1 MKAFLAVM
9 LLSCL
14 AFAQD
19 DAAIAK
25 AKAACGPDDVS
36 FSVKTSEGSHTPVP
50 VEPGK
55 ALVYVVGQDFVCSG
69 CGKVVRIGLDGAWA
83 GAVDFGSYTSFTVE
97 PGEHHLCTNWQS
109 FFAGSRKPVGLA
121 NLTAEAGKVYYFR
134 VRVPAF
140 NHPVIDLDLVNTD
153 EGQYLVATSK
163 MSESH
168 PKKP

>member
-1 MKAFLAVM
+1 MKTFLDVM

-36 FSVKTSEGSHTPVP
+36 FSVKTSEGSHP
-50 VEPGK
+50 
-55 ALVYVVGQDFVCSG
+55 A
-69 CGKVVRIGLDGAWA
+69 A
-83 GAVDFGSYTSFTVE
+83 TVE

-109 FFAGSRKPVGLA
+109 FFAGPKKPVGLA
-121 NLTAEAGKVYYFR
+121 NLTAEAGRVYYFR
-134 VRVPAF
+134 IRVFAF
-140 NHPVIDLDLVNTD
+140 NQVAIDLDPVNTD
-153 EGQYLVATSK
+153 QGQYLVATSK